1 MSLTLSRIVSTEDIR
16 SAVSAIPKTAQT
28 WQGAEGPRLE
38 MTFAAGMVRL
48 SRRDRSLA
56 EKAHE
61 RRVAARFKET
71 GDLRSALAY
80 SPGMTGT
87 LRAEIVAFTRQA
99 RSRMVRTLCTLDF
112 APLFLEGHQP
122 AMVTLTLPGAWE
134 VIAPDARTFK
144 TVIKRFKDRFEYSW
158 GRSIVGVWKMEFQR
172 RGAPHLHILM
182 TPPAGR
188 ARGTGETFKEWL
200 GLAWA
205 GACKTAELLGPIE
218 AEKHVN
224 AGTGIDYDRHGQWAD
239 AKRIAIYYAKHG
251 LFEAKEYQ
259 NQAPALWVEQGSVG
273 RFWGY
278 WGLKSSGS
286 TIDLD
291 MRKVRHDPSPADAV
305 ESVIEKCAAAGIEVT
320 DAVKSFAESR
330 VNDGL
335 SA

>member
-1 MSLTLSRIVSTEDIR
+1 
-16 SAVSAIPKTAQT
+16 
-28 WQGAEGPRLE
+28 
-38 MTFAAGMVRL
+38 
-48 SRRDRSLA
+48 
-56 EKAHE
+56 
-61 RRVAARFKET
+61 
-71 GDLRSALAY
+71 
-80 SPGMTGT
+80 MTGT